1 MPAAIPIIGAVVG
14 AAGSMAAANK
24 QAKAT
29 KQAADNAKAPWSEA
43 QPWIQENMEA
53 GQQLQDHY
61 KQNPWNSLQQT
72 GYQNLYGDI
81 DNFRS
86 SIAPGLMNYANGLM
100 NTNYQRQ
107 AAGSELG
114 ASNPYSSNIAGRQSQ
129 GLLSSQPSNTANMQF
144 STQPLNM
151 GGQGGQSS
159 QGLLGSSVVGPT
171 TTDSQTGLLA
181 DRPTPMPKGGVSGA
195 VAGAQQASGPFTM
208 TPNARSYGT
217 LDFTALNPWTS
228 TLKPEEK
235 PAETEPDKQTVEQ
248 MIEEWMKAN
257 DPGYIQRRE
266 INKWG
271 DGGA

>member
-1 MPAAIPIIGAVVG
+1 MPWGAVAG
-14 AAGSMAAANK
+14 AVIGGVASMS
-24 QAKAT
+24 
-29 KQAADNAKAPWSEA
+29 AADSQADAMKQQGENSKKPWSAVE
-43 QPWIQENMEA
+43 PWIMSNIED
-53 GQQLQDHY
+53 GQALQGHY
-61 KQNPWNSLQQT
+61 KENPWNVLQQN

-107 AAGSELG
+107 AAGTELG
-114 ASNPYSSNIAGRQSQ
+114 AANPYSSNIAGRQSQ

-235 PAETEPDKQTVEQ
+235 PVEAEPDKQTVEQ

>member
-1 MPAAIPIIGAVVG
+1 MPWGAAISAVGSV
-14 AAGSMAAANK
+14 AASAMSDSGGGSTQTRSSEPWEPTQEWLKDNIK
-24 QAKAT
+24 QG
-29 KQAADNAKAPWSEA
+29 
-43 QPWIQENMEA
+43 QE
-53 GQQLQDHY
+53 LQGHY
-61 KQNPWNSLQQT
+61 QQNPWNVLQQN

-107 AAGSELG
+107 AAGTELG
-114 ASNPYSSNIAGRQSQ
+114 AANPYSSNIAGRQFQ
-129 GLLSSQPSNTANMQF
+129 GLLSSQPSSPTNMQF
-144 STQPLNM
+144 STQPLSM

-159 QGLLGSSVVGPT
+159 Q
-171 TTDSQTGLLA
+171 GLLA

-248 MIEEWMKAN
+248 MIEEWMKTN